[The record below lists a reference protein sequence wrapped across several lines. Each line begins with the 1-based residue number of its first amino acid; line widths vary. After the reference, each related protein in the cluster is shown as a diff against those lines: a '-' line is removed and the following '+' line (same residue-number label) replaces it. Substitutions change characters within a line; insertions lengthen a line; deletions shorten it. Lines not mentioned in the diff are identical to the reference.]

1 MTRRAPH
8 STELASPDP
17 GLAAQTACR

>member
-1 MTRRAPH
+1 MMRRAPH